1 MNDQKFKSC
10 HYSLEEDNIL
20 FLNEQVS
27 IVGVKSLHPDLID
40 TCTVIFERNIT
51 ETTEKTTI
59 RECYHSIIMAIL
71 QRNGKRQIFLLFL

>member
-1 MNDQKFKSC
+1 MIYKVFSWEFFCAIAEAMNDQKFKSC
-10 HYSLEEDNIL
+10 HYSLEEDKVL

-27 IVGVKSLHPDLID
+27 IFGVISSHLDLID

-59 RECYHSIIMAIL
+59 
-71 QRNGKRQIFLLFL
+71 